1 VAIIVLSEGLWRMS
15 RKITVLV
22 FDVNETLLDIES
34 LNPFFSRLF
43 HDEHAM
49 REWFSQLVLYSQ
61 AITLAGCYVSFSELA
76 VGTLRMIGTIRN
88 IQISE
93 HDSEELKLGVRNLP
107 AHPEVA
113 GALSRLSEAG
123 FRLVTLTNSPQS
135 PHGNPLELSGLDR
148 HFERM
153 FSVHEL
159 HRFKPAPE
167 TYRYVAEA
175 MDVELSAMCM
185 VAAHTWDTLGAQA
198 LGCAGALITRP
209 GNAPLPVEGVPQPD
223 IVAGDLELMADEIIR
238 RWS

>member
-1 VAIIVLSEGLWRMS
+1 MS

-22 FDVNETLLDIES
+22 FDVYETLLDIES
-34 LNPFFSRLF
+34 LNPFFSRVF
-43 HDEHAM
+43 YDEHVM

-135 PHGNPLELSGLDR
+135 PHGNPLELSGLDQY
-148 HFERM
+148 FERM
-153 FSVHEL
+153 FSVHKL

-198 LGCAGALITRP
+198 LGCAGALIARP
-209 GNAPLPVEGVPQPD
+209 GNAPLPVQEVPQPD
-223 IVAGDLELMADEIIR
+223 IVAVDLGSMAEEIIR

>member
-1 VAIIVLSEGLWRMS
+1 MS

-34 LNPFFSRLF
+34 LSPFFLRLF
-43 HDEHAM
+43 EDEHSM

-61 AITLAGCYVSFSELA
+61 AITLAGRYVSFSELA
-76 VGTLRMIGTIRN
+76 VGTLRMIGIIRN
-88 IQISE
+88 IQINE
-93 HDSEELKLGVRNLP
+93 HNTEELKLGIRNLP

-113 GALSRLSEAG
+113 EALSRLTKAG
-123 FRLVTLTNSPQS
+123 FRMATLTNSPQS
-135 PHGNPLELSGLDR
+135 PHGNPLELAGLDR
-148 HFERM
+148 HFESM
-153 FSVHEL
+153 FSVHDL

-175 MDVELSAMCM
+175 MGVELSAMCM

-209 GNAPLPVEGVPQPD
+209 GNAPLPVKGVPQPD
-223 IVAGDLELMADEIIR
+223 IVAGDLGTMAEEIIR